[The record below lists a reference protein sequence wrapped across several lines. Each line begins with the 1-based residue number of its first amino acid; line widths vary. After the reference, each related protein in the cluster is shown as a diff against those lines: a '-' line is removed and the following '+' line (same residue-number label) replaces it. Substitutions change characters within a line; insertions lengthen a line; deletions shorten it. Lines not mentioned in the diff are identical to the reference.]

1 MTKLSISQKK
11 VYDSYINGDNVF
23 MTGPGGTGKT
33 HLIRMIYDH
42 SIKNN
47 KNISITALTGVASL
61 LLECNSTTIHTWS
74 GIGIAKGE
82 EENIIKKVCNNKFK
96 KVNWLNTDILV
107 IDEISMMSSKIFN
120 ILDKIGRK
128 LKDGS
133 KPFGG
138 IQVIFSG
145 DFFQLPP
152 VNESTFCF
160 QNENFLSTFNTVIS
174 LTKIYRQN
182 NKDFQKILL
191 NMRHGK
197 ITKAGLESLNTRLID
212 NLSIENK
219 TEINSNICRLVPTKQ
234 KANKINESF
243 LSKLEGNEF
252 CYKRCYTENKTNI
265 TKINALKLDLMTEE
279 EKENEYKYIENNT
292 LTEDKLI
299 LKKGALVMCIANL
312 DIITGVVNG
321 SQGVVENFNTL
332 GYPIIKFK
340 NTTVTI
346 CKKSWDSDN
355 IPGLSINQ
363 LPLILAWGITI
374 HKAQG
379 ITLENAIIDIGND
392 IFETGQMYVALSR
405 LKNLDGLY
413 LQNLDISKLKIN
425 ADVLNFYKQNNLLN

>member
-1 MTKLSISQKK
+1 
-11 VYDSYINGDNVF
+11 
-23 MTGPGGTGKT
+23 
-33 HLIRMIYDH
+33 
-42 SIKNN
+42 
-47 KNISITALTGVASL
+47 
-61 LLECNSTTIHTWS
+61 
-74 GIGIAKGE
+74 
-82 EENIIKKVCNNKFK
+82 
-96 KVNWLNTDILV
+96 
-107 IDEISMMSSKIFN
+107 
-120 ILDKIGRK
+120 
-128 LKDGS
+128 
-133 KPFGG
+133 
-138 IQVIFSG
+138 
-145 DFFQLPP
+145 
-152 VNESTFCF
+152 
-160 QNENFLSTFNTVIS
+160 
-174 LTKIYRQN
+174 
-182 NKDFQKILL
+182 
-191 NMRHGK
+191 MRHGK